1 MQIDGKMR
9 PNLVSNP
16 IFCSWCSRMNGV
28 TQIHQTISS
37 SNLSSMCQISFMHVI
52 FIIPMTVTNFFYH
65 LSTFVDFDE
74 LFRLV
79 DVGIATLWRLFI
91 GDVIADLWLDR
102 LWCRID
108 FRLRWSERKMLPSLV
123 TRIRWLMAPLW
134 PSWWGFGAFA
144 TFHHLH
150 WGNPW
155 REISLIASPALT
167 MSIFT
172 LYRVCIG
179 DTDADADV
187 TVSVDVRLS
196 SHHWKKPSTMC

>member
-1 MQIDGKMR
+1 
-9 PNLVSNP
+9 
-16 IFCSWCSRMNGV
+16 
-28 TQIHQTISS
+28 
-37 SNLSSMCQISFMHVI
+37 MCQISFMHVI

-91 GDVIADLWLDR
+91 GDVITDLWLDR

-172 LYRVCIG
+172 MYRWHWCGCWCYGLGRCQVKQPPLEKTIN
-179 DTDADADV
+179 DV
-187 TVSVDVRLS
+187 LIS
-196 SHHWKKPSTMC
+196 SCQTFTKLVIPDIQMIICFKWGGKIAYFNVVVV